1 MIIHDDTASSYYMY
15 WYMPTGTCNTI
26 LSLYL
31 SESKAVMMQGLIRW
45 LNYRLFTKKCTIMT
59 IYPVCLIYE
68 IDTAIILV
76 VK

>member
-1 MIIHDDTASSYYMY
+1 MIIHDDTASSYY

-45 LNYRLFTKKCTIMT
+45 LNYRLFTKKCNIIT

-68 IDTAIILV
+68 KDTAIILV